1 MHYKFIDLPKLK
13 EINMKYWK
21 RIKMKD
27 LETIQHKS
35 LKYIKNNRDKF
46 VDAPFSPINFK
57 SFVEAVPEFMS
68 AFEEYDITPV
78 QVSAYIMYSNSDGAA
93 HKDYLTDSARI
104 NIPIINCENSWT
116 NFYKLVVPGT
126 EPKVVVNSK
135 GQPYI
140 SYSPED
146 IVLEDRVQIIE
157 PTIIRPLEIHSIE
170 MDDTRVPRITLT
182 VCTRPVPEFLL
193 MD

>member
-1 MHYKFIDLPKLK
+1 
-13 EINMKYWK
+13 MKYWK

-27 LETIQHKS
+27 LETIQRKS
-35 LKYIKNNRDKF
+35 FEYIKNNKDTF
-46 VDAPFSPINFK
+46 GATPFNPLDFK
-57 SFVEAVPEFMS
+57 SFVEAVPELMT

-78 QVSAYIMYSNSDGAA
+78 HVSAYIMCSNSDGDA
-93 HKDYLTDSARI
+93 HRDYVTDSARI

-126 EPKVVVNSK
+126 RAKVTVSPN
-135 GQPYI
+135 GQPYL

-146 IVLEDRVQIIE
+146 IVLEDRVQITE

-182 VCTRPVPEFLL
+182 ICTRPVPEFLL
-193 MD
+193 ID